1 MLLLINK
8 QFLCTDSKNKQ
19 FGHGLFASL
28 LLQAEFVVK
37 LKLGKCK
44 VFNDTQKNERKVRHC
59 LHQALK
65 ITRQGVRELE
75 GKNLLLN
82 PWFVLV
88 HGTAHTMLGNH

>member
-1 MLLLINK
+1 MELYVIV
-8 QFLCTDSKNKQ
+8 
-19 FGHGLFASL
+19 ASTW
-28 LLQAEFVVK
+28 VR

-44 VFNDTQKNERKVRHC
+44 VFNGTQKNERKVTHC